1 MNKAELAAAIAERTN
16 LKKKD
21 ADAAVAAFTEV
32 VIEELQKG
40 EKVAISGFGVFETI
54 ERKEREGRN
63 PKSGETLTI
72 EASKAP
78 KFRPGK
84 NLKEAVK

>member
-40 EKVAISGFGVFETI
+40 EKVAISGFGVFEI
-54 ERKEREGRN
+54 VERKEREGRN
-63 PKSGETLTI
+63 PKSGETLMI
-72 EASKAP
+72 EASRAP

-84 NLKEAVK
+84 NLKDAVK

>member
-21 ADAAVAAFTEV
+21 AEAVVAAFTEV

-40 EKVAISGFGVFETI
+40 DKVAISGFGVFEVI

-72 EASKAP
+72 EASRAP

-84 NLKEAVK
+84 NLKDAVK

>member
-63 PKSGETLTI
+63 PKSGETLMI
-72 EASKAP
+72 AASKAP

-84 NLKEAVK
+84 NLKDSVK

>member
-1 MNKAELAAAIAERTN
+1 MNRVELAAAIAEKTN

-21 ADAAVAAFTEV
+21 AEAAVLAFTEV

-40 EKVAISGFGVFETI
+40 EKVSISGFGVFETV

-72 EASKAP
+72 DASVAP
-78 KFRPGK
+78 KFRAGK
-84 NLKEAVK
+84 NLKEAFK